1 MTPLSA
7 ATDGPDSLLSTTTSN
22 LSTPQ
27 RVGTGKPENLAYV
40 TLPGPQSPHASATS
54 SPRSSSRHSQSNQV
68 QQRHLT
74 SRSSSPVSTG
84 SYNDGP
90 RQTILASFA
99 PRVACFASED
109 TDDIAK
115 EKGYSGGFHSLLRPF
130 AEHVPGKVV
139 VRDSIGASKAW
150 DDFGIRLIQYQGE
163 TRAVGSPVGQLQS
176 HQTDTEDDRPEQ
188 RPRSDSRLVGDA
200 RESAIEATI
209 TRSIREA
216 RDNERTPG
224 VQGLVEGLDGRR
236 PSAPAPA
243 YLQYLRKLLAET
255 VQEPYETFAHPV
267 ACIVAVSSRSPA
279 PLEKIRQMYSYSGR
293 ANTAIPP
300 WVAVDYLRYY
310 VLVHD
315 EDHDDI
321 VKSTTLFDLM
331 KRHFGLH
338 CFLLRIRS
346 LPCLGTGSEIIESP
360 RCHWKTADEELSE
373 MEEYSKYVYTW
384 SRAS

>member
-7 ATDGPDSLLSTTTSN
+7 ATDGPDSLLFTTTS
-22 LSTPQ
+22 STPQ
-27 RVGTGKPENLAYV
+27 RVGTGKPENLAHV
-40 TLPGPQSPHASATS
+40 TLPGLQSPHASATS
-54 SPRSSSRHSQSNQV
+54 SPRSSSRHSQSNQE
-68 QQRHLT
+68 QQRYQS
-74 SRSSSPVSTG
+74 SRSSSPVSAG
-84 SYNDGP
+84 SYNNGP

-115 EKGYSGGFHSLLRPF
+115 EKGYSRGFHSLLRPF

-139 VRDSIGASKAW
+139 IRDSIGASKAW
-150 DDFGIRLIQYQGE
+150 DDFGIRLIQYQE
-163 TRAVGSPVGQLQS
+163 ESRAVESSVGQLQS
-176 HQTDTEDDRPEQ
+176 HQTDTEDDQPGQ
-188 RPRSDSRLVGDA
+188 RSPSDLPSVGNT
-200 RESAIEATI
+200 RESSIEAII
-209 TRSIREA
+209 TRSIRPA
-216 RDNERTPG
+216 RDNEQTSG
-224 VQGLVEGLDGRR
+224 VQGSVDGLESRR

-243 YLQYLRKLLAET
+243 YVQYLRKLLSET
-255 VQEPYETFAHPV
+255 VQEPYETFSHPV

-293 ANTAIPP
+293 TNNAIPP
-300 WVAVDYLRYY
+300 WVAVGYLRYY

-321 VKSTTLFDLM
+321 VKSTALFDLM

-346 LPCLGTGSEIIESP
+346 LPCVGTDSEVIESP
-360 RCHWKTADEELSE
+360 RCHWKTAVEEISE
-373 MEEYSKYVYTW
+373 MEEYSKYVSTW